1 MTSAKKAQYLINILR
16 KNEMEWRLRAMTER
30 SELAGLEASH
40 KQWEAD
46 QSKDDFDWRNP
57 YASLEPKQERVTAV
71 EASAA
76 VAADALNFATDH
88 FLKYVV

>member
-46 QSKDDFDWRNP
+46 QTKDDFDWRNP
-57 YASLEPKQERVTAV
+57 YSSLDLNRERVAIV
-71 EASAA
+71 ESDADEAA
-76 VAADALNFATDH
+76 EILNFATDH